1 MKARV
6 NLSIFSPKTTTYAL
20 VSTVELMLVTQ
31 SSLMVINMLSIFS
44 HAASYTQLARTSLVM
59 ASLLIS
65 RACLRSLNSLT
76 KMVLTT
82 RVASSFQ
89 VVLTSFL
96 KFRLRQT
103 KHKKKLELQRMPHKF
118 WAQLVVVL
126 VQLMQARL

>member
-20 VSTVELMLVTQ
+20 VSTVELMLVTL

-96 KFRLRQT
+96 KFKLRQT
-103 KHKKKLELQRMPHKF
+103 KHKKKLELQRMLHKF

>member
-1 MKARV
+1 
-6 NLSIFSPKTTTYAL
+6 
-20 VSTVELMLVTQ
+20 VELMLVTQ

-65 RACLRSLNSLT
+65 RACLTSLSSLT